1 MPETDRPDNSHAH
14 KNDITDNSAEFEF
27 DAISVIEAAPV
38 NYAGRIKV
46 LMAAI
51 IVATIAYTGA
61 WFWVASYI
69 VKTTQ
74 TAISDAAK
82 KGQTVTCD
90 QAAAIGYPFRMG
102 LTCSKTGFTDP
113 AQNLK
118 IEAGAFRSAAQIY
131 QPRHIIG
138 ELDGPLKFTA
148 NNINPLTA
156 NWALAHASYSGN
168 GGLPARV
175 SLEIEKPVVTETTT
189 QIGIATLAAFHMRL
203 GENNQV
209 DLASNIDAI
218 QIKDAPAFNFSSDAS
233 VSGAT
238 RFDAALDSGKPLMD
252 VLRGNQGE
260 LRNITLAFTDGGS
273 VTISGPFSWSDAGLL
288 SGTFSVKAGQ
298 TAALIDNLSKV
309 TTALGSPVNNLDTVK
324 AMAINDAFDLTI
336 TVKDGNAS
344 LGFIPLGKISAL

>member
-61 WFWVASYI
+61 WFWVASQI
-69 VKTTQ
+69 VKGTETVI
-74 TAISDAAK
+74 ADAAL

-102 LTCSKTGFTDP
+102 LTCAKTGFTDP

-138 ELDGPLKFTA
+138 ELDGPLRFTA

-260 LRNITLAFTDGGS
+260 VRAVNLTFPDGGNL
-273 VTISGPFSWSDAGLL
+273 TISGPFSISTAGLISATL
-288 SGTFSVKAGQ
+288 NVKV
-298 TAALIDNLSKV
+298 TKTDALIDNLTKLSA
-309 TTALGSPVNNLDTVK
+309 ALGATPPSLPSVNVTATGGTLNVTV
-324 AMAINDAFDLTI
+324 II
-336 TVKDGNAS
+336 KDGNAS
-344 LGFIPLGKISAL
+344 LGFIPLGKIPAL